1 MKRIITTLICLPILA
16 AMLFS
21 LCFSAGA
28 VQDNEPLRY
37 GKTTITD
44 PKVLYVYNQL
54 EAAYDAEDTPEVIEF
69 DQGKGLVGKNVED
82 GLGLFLC
89 DYPEYFWIDRTSPNW
104 KEGMIEGKVV
114 SLTPV
119 YYSFTGSQ
127 LIQAKKDLNKAIEEL
142 IKDMPAGSNHEK
154 AHYLHD
160 ELAKKVTYVEDGL
173 HQTAYGALVAGKAV
187 CAGYA
192 SAYQILCHNAGIECW
207 KINGNS
213 VNPSTGESI
222 GHAWN
227 LVWMDANT
235 CVYTDVTWDDQE
247 TLSHYYFNLSKSE
260 IDEGHEAE
268 ALFKLPECD
277 HDDQSYY
284 DIDAPDHNVDDDITA
299 EEFATLFAP
308 DKDGNRVATFCYNGD
323 DLNALFTESFLVDT
337 LVALD
342 ADLYKPA
349 SIETTQNSREITMT
363 FKATFSA
370 HSFTLDIIID
380 NVKPDTQKLFHQNVL
395 AGQPIKDITINAK
408 SGYYFP
414 DNYTSYL
421 SPQLPM
427 TGLTVTRVSRTQLK
441 ISGTLTGSYRIEL
454 LEALALPQQPT
465 PNCPFTAIGAD
476 SGILA
481 VTSGMEYSINGNDW
495 EPIYHT
501 GNIAFNGTLKAGD
514 HISIRMPGDDIEST
528 TSDVQTIEMFK
539 AETPSLTATS
549 PDSADAK
556 GTINTNIT
564 HEYSV
569 DNINWIP
576 CEGVLTDL
584 AAGTYYVRVAANGSI
599 LASDTQELTIVAFVP
614 PVEEAPNE
622 PLPPADDEEDKG
634 EDDSADEQDKADVEN
649 GVENKDENDSENND
663 QPAVNETEKPTEK
676 PTEQVTEAPTQK
688 PDDATDKPD
697 VNVNVNVRGCGA
709 VADGAVVTLMVAA
722 LGSCLALK
730 KKED

>member
-16 AMLFS
+16 AILFS

-82 GLGLFLC
+82 GLELFLC

-104 KEGMIEGKVV
+104 KEGIIEGKVV

-119 YYSFTGSQ
+119 YYSFTGAQ

-154 AHYLHD
+154 AHYIHD
-160 ELAKKVTYVEDGL
+160 ELAKKVTYVEEGW

-192 SAYQILCHNAGIECW
+192 SAYQILCHNAGIDCW
-207 KINGNS
+207 KINGSS

-284 DIDAPDHNVDDDITA
+284 DIDAPDHNVYDDTTA

-323 DLNALFTESFLVDT
+323 DLNALFTAEFLRNT

-349 SIETTQNSREITMT
+349 SVETIQNSREITMT

-380 NVKPDTQKLFHQNVL
+380 NVKPDPQKLLHQNVI

-427 TGLTVTRVSRTQLK
+427 TGLTVTRVNRTQLK

-514 HISIRMPGDDIEST
+514 HISIRMPGDYIEST

-584 AAGTYYVRVAANGSI
+584 VAGTYYVRVAANGSI
-599 LASDTQELTIVAFVP
+599 LASDAQELTIVAFVP
-614 PVEEAPNE
+614 PVEEAPEVTPPTDDDTPAVTPPTQEEEE
-622 PLPPADDEEDKG
+622 PEVTPPSEEDNK
-634 EDDSADEQDKADVEN
+634 EN
-649 GVENKDENDSENND
+649 QTPIPE
-663 QPAVNETEKPTEK
+663 TEK
-676 PTEQVTEAPTQK
+676 PTEQVTDAPTQK

-709 VADGAVVTLMVAA
+709 VAGGAVVTLMVAA